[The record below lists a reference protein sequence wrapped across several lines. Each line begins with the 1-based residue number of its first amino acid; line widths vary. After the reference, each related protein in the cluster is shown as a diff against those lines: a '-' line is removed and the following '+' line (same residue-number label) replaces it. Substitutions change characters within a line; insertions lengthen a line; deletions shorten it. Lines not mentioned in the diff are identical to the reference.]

1 MYSDPVH
8 HASEPDFS
16 WIPEWYEKVFP
27 TSNEPPRTPKLPKSM
42 PDVNDFSVLLQ
53 TRKDGFDYTIFRRN
67 GFEPT
72 GTVDDSIITFCIST
86 LESIQRMR
94 KKEENLF
101 LENAFPLVSSHLAT
115 DGVHDF
121 VQIVAKKNECSTSS
135 FLCWAEDGELVT
147 GTAIVRMRC
156 EEFPF
161 QTPLRLY
168 GNFKETM
175 RGNILPHYHL
185 FAHAYDAGLDR
196 FLMVSVFMRQLLA
209 LPSID
214 SISKPCGTER
224 ET

>member
-1 MYSDPVH
+1 M
-8 HASEPDFS
+8 
-16 WIPEWYEKVFP
+16 FP
-27 TSNEPPRTPKLPKSM
+27 TSSKPQTTSKLPNTTS
-42 PDVNDFSVLLQ
+42 DAYNYCELLQ

-67 GFEPT
+67 GFKPT
-72 GTVDDSIITFCIST
+72 GTVDDSIITFSIST

-94 KKEENLF
+94 NSF
-101 LENAFPLVSSHLAT
+101 LESAFPLVSSHLAT

-121 VQIVAKKNECSTSS
+121 SQIVAKKNECSTSS
-135 FLCWAEDGELVT
+135 FLCWAKDRELVT
-147 GTAIVRMRC
+147 GTAIIRMRC

-161 QTPLRLY
+161 QAPLRLY

-196 FLMVSVFMRQLLA
+196 FLMVSVSMRQRLA

-214 SISKPCGTER
+214 SINKPCGIER